1 MRTLIVAILVA
12 GAAALPAAAAG
23 PAPIK
28 EPFTLL
34 PCPAKPATTLAA
46 EGCAEHSIV
55 KSDATINATAQAV
68 YKLLSATG
76 RGPFVSGEKSWLS
89 FRHSFCQAESS
100 MYAGGSLSPVVF
112 GQCEASLN
120 EDHVKELAALKR
132 TLSQH

>member
-1 MRTLIVAILVA
+1 MRILIIAVLVA
-12 GAAALPAAAAG
+12 CATALPASAAG

-34 PCPAKPATTLAA
+34 PCPAKPTTTLAL

-68 YKLLSATG
+68 YKLLAATG

-89 FRHSFCQAESS
+89 FRRSFCLAESS
-100 MYAGGSLSPVVF
+100 MYTGGSLSAVVY

-120 EDHVKELAALKR
+120 DDHVKELAALEH